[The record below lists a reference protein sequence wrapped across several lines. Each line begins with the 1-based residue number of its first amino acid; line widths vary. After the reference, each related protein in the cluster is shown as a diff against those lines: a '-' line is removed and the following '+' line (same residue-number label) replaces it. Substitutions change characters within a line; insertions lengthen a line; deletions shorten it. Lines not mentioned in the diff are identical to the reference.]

1 MQHNYYFNYSRTYKN
16 YHILA
21 TNSIPSY
28 NWSLSRLGPATVP
41 TRKRDIKK
49 LENNLLS
56 ITDFEKVFP
65 KNGTYP
71 FDVESR
77 LKNSIDIQKLRL
89 WNLEKFCAGT
99 SYKFDTD
106 LEIPSLTLFPGTKV
120 FECRVP
126 KTGSSTRGA
135 IFWPIFHKSSTDTAE
150 KNYIHPMDDRDVRK
164 TTQLMWKSTF
174 ARSYPFG
181 FMFVREPF
189 ERAVSGYYN
198 RIVERHKM
206 KGYETEHMTLKSYI
220 KILISGGTDDQHF
233 KTQIRTCDPCFL
245 KIGFLGRK
253 ETLSEDMLN
262 VVNNATNLHS
272 LITFNESSKYYSDKV
287 LETKN
292 YNLTK
297 DILSLDKNLIK
308 QFIWMYRL
316 DYLAFGY
323 NPYKLLNY
331 F

>member
-1 MQHNYYFNYSRTYKN
+1 MGKNSPISQSLQFPSTSCYQKWTQILILFSVTFLIALFILMQHNYYFNYSRTYKN

-126 KTGSSTRGA
+126 KTG
-135 IFWPIFHKSSTDTAE
+135 
-150 KNYIHPMDDRDVRK
+150 
-164 TTQLMWKSTF
+164 
-174 ARSYPFG
+174 
-181 FMFVREPF
+181 
-189 ERAVSGYYN
+189 
-198 RIVERHKM
+198 
-206 KGYETEHMTLKSYI
+206 
-220 KILISGGTDDQHF
+220 
-233 KTQIRTCDPCFL
+233 
-245 KIGFLGRK
+245 
-253 ETLSEDMLN
+253 
-262 VVNNATNLHS
+262 
-272 LITFNESSKYYSDKV
+272 
-287 LETKN
+287 
-292 YNLTK
+292 
-297 DILSLDKNLIK
+297 
-308 QFIWMYRL
+308 
-316 DYLAFGY
+316 
-323 NPYKLLNY
+323 
-331 F
+331 